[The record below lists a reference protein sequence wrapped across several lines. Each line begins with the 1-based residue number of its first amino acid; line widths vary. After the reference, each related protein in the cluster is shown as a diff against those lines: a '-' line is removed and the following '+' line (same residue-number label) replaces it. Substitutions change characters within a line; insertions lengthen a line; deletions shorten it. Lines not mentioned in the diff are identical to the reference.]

1 MKSTLLLGVSLVIL
15 KGIGVSASVI
25 VFRQVKRANI
35 KKSKK
40 LARVVKR
47 TGENEMGAHAM
58 HNNVKVE
65 AVLGTVAPT
74 TEMMHKT
81 KNQPGLTMAGAEVGM
96 WIPNY

>member
-25 VFRQVKRANI
+25 VFRQVKRVNI
-35 KKSKK
+35 MKRKER
-40 LARVVKR
+40 ARVVKR
-47 TGENEMGAHAM
+47 TGENEMGAHAI
-58 HNNVKVE
+58 HYNVQVKGE
-65 AVLGTVAPT
+65 LETVAPT